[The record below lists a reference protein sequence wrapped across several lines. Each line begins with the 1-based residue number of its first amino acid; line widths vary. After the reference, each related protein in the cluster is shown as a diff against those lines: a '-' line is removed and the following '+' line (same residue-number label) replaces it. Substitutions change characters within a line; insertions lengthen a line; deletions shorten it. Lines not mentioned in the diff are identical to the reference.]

1 MRILLS
7 VLLLATSLAAALPAT
22 ADDGMVGLKPEQ
34 IGQIFCLSRLG
45 SDEGPIT
52 GLLSPELT
60 AAIDDAW
67 TKDDAW
73 AAANPPDEKPP
84 LGDGIPWQSYPD
96 YAAECTVGLVTL
108 MKTDAKVE
116 IAYGFPE
123 APDANFTDTLLL
135 KRVTNDEVGLE
146 QWRIDN
152 IAYATG
158 SDLKASLIAAFEN
171 L

>member
-1 MRILLS
+1 
-7 VLLLATSLAAALPAT
+7 
-22 ADDGMVGLKPEQ
+22 MVGLKPEQ

-52 GLLSPELT
+52 GLLSPDLA
-60 AAIDDAW
+60 AAIDAAW
-67 TKDDAW
+67 TANTAW
-73 AAANPPDEKPP
+73 ETANPGDKPP

-96 YAAECTVGLVTL
+96 YAAECTVGLATL
-108 MKTDAKVE
+108 MKTDAKLE

-135 KRVTNDEVGLE
+135 KRITSDSLGIE

-152 IAYATG
+152 IAFATG
-158 SDLKASLIAAFEN
+158 GDLRAALDAAFEN